1 MHLDS
6 DAVQASVAG
15 VLSNLSVDNEI
26 EREIASEGGIE
37 APARLTLLHSTL
49 LYLALLHSTTNSTNS
64 TYST

>member
-37 APARLTLLHSTL
+37 APARLTLPYSTL
-49 LYLALLHSTTNSTNS
+49 LYFILLNYTTNST
-64 TYST
+64 

>member
-6 DAVQASVAG
+6 NDAVQASVAG

-37 APARLTLLHSTL
+37 APA
-49 LYLALLHSTTNSTNS
+49 
-64 TYST
+64 

>member
-1 MHLDS
+1 M
-6 DAVQASVAG
+6 AG

-37 APARLTLLHSTL
+37 APAYLTLLHSTL